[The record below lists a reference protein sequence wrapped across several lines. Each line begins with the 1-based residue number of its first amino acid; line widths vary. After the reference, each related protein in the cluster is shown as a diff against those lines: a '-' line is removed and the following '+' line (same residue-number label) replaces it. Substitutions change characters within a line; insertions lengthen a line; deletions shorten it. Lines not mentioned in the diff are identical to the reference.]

1 MDDSSSW
8 TGSSWRL
15 TGALTRLSE
24 RNMLRID
31 TPPVVVMIPSVEG
44 NFLLPVI
51 SRRHN
56 EYGDYNNPISQ
67 AHGKF
72 VAETLHPYIKDRFRI
87 KDGVDHVS
95 AIGSSLG
102 GQAALQLLLRY
113 PAIFGAA
120 ACLSPCFQPGTIAA
134 VIANLAANGGRLT
147 SANRQ
152 TFRANS
158 LRTKHIY
165 IDIGGDIDVTR
176 VPLFDAH
183 DHFTMNDKFWNPGY
197 FWLDTN
203 LQPMVDATRFILE
216 GGDVP
221 HTYEKFPGGRH
232 NERAWAQRI
241 HHP

>member
-1 MDDSSSW
+1 MFR
-8 TGSSWRL
+8 T
-15 TGALTRLSE
+15 E
-24 RNMLRID
+24 
-31 TPPVVVMIPSVEG
+31 TPPIVVMIPSVEG
-44 NFLLPVI
+44 NFLLPGI
-51 SRRHN
+51 SRRHS

-72 VAETLHPYIKDRFRI
+72 VAEILHPYIMNRFRI
-87 KDGVDHVS
+87 KDGVEHVS

-113 PAIFGAA
+113 PTIFGAA

-134 VIANLAANGGRLT
+134 LIANLAATDAGHILHPKRAT
-147 SANRQ
+147 SGSAP
-152 TFRANS
+152 TFHTNS
-158 LRTKHIY
+158 LRFKTIY

-176 VPLFDAH
+176 VPIFDAN

-197 FWLDTN
+197 WWLDTN
-203 LQPMVDATRFILE
+203 LQPMVDATRLILE
-216 GGDVP
+216 RGGVP
-221 HTYEKFPGGRH
+221 HTFEKFPGGRH